1 MRSNCKPIT
10 LLSCLGKVFTSILN
24 NRISKYLEEN
34 RLLSEMQA
42 GFRKQY
48 STIDNIFTLHALL
61 EICKSRK
68 LKLYCCFVDYTKAF
82 DNVWRVGLWQK
93 LLKQCFQGKIFH
105 VIKKKTNKGNKRDL
119 IVNRLLCLV
128 VWVKCL
134 LVF

>member
-1 MRSNCKPIT
+1 M
-10 LLSCLGKVFTSILN
+10 FTSILN

-48 STIDNIFTLHALL
+48 STTDNISTLHALL

-93 LLKQCFQGKIFH
+93 LLKQCIQGKIFN
-105 VIKKKTNKGNKRDL
+105 VIKKNNMYAGEIMYFANGETSG
-119 IVNRLLCLV
+119 
-128 VWVKCL
+128 
-134 LVF
+134 